1 MSESQSKRNPWV
13 AVALSLVYTGLGHL
27 YCGRIVR
34 GLVLFC
40 ASLLFAPFALGLAL
54 IPAATPVLV
63 VLILAFAAMIGL
75 YAFAVM
81 DACRLARSSRES
93 FTPRDYNHP
102 IVYLLLGLVGL
113 VYPPMAVTYLRGH
126 AFEAFYIPTSS
137 MAPTILDGDRILANK
152 VVPASWMPERG
163 DVVIFRVPDRRDQNW
178 IKRVIGLPG
187 DRVAVRGGEVF
198 VNGKKLERDR
208 VPDSHLTGLGKQVR
222 GEVFTENL
230 AGRRYLIQ
238 MGGREE
244 KADDYA
250 EKTVPEGRYF
260 LLGDNRDN
268 SLDSRGFGFVA
279 RGEMIGEAAYVYLPA
294 ESWSRFGILRP

>member
-1 MSESQSKRNPWV
+1 MNRNRNAIRGWRRR
-13 AVALSLVYTGLGHL
+13 LSLVSTGLGHV

-40 ASLLFAPFALGLAL
+40 ASLLFAPLRLRRPRAV
-54 IPAATPVLV
+54 PAATPVLV

-75 YAFAVM
+75 YAFAAI

-126 AFEAFYIPTSS
+126 AFEAFYIPTGS
-137 MAPTILDGDRILANK
+137 MAPTILDGDRILVNK
-152 VVPASWMPERG
+152 VAPSSRTPERG
-163 DVVIFRVPDRRDQNW
+163 DVVIFRVPNRRNQNW

-198 VNGKKLERDR
+198 VNG
-208 VPDSHLTGLGKQVR
+208 
-222 GEVFTENL
+222 
-230 AGRRYLIQ
+230 
-238 MGGREE
+238 EE
-244 KADDYA
+244 
-250 EKTVPEGRYF
+250 TRT
-260 LLGDNRDN
+260 R
-268 SLDSRGFGFVA
+268 SRA
-279 RGEMIGEAAYVYLPA
+279 
-294 ESWSRFGILRP
+294 